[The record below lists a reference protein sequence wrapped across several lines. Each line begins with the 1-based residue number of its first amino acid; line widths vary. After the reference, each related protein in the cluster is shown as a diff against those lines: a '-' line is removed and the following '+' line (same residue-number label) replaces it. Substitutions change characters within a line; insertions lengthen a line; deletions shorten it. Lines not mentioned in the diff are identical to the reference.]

1 MVGNVQLL
9 GKGLSLAREGRP
21 LSCTVSLSLAFALGS
36 TLSLHNMF
44 GSVPSVLSA
53 SVGGQTDSNTAAM
66 AAPFSLDDHV

>member
-9 GKGLSLAREGRP
+9 GNLVQSGERGV
-21 LSCTVSLSLAFALGS
+21 LSCTVSLSFALGS

-44 GSVPSVLSA
+44 GSVSSVLSA

-66 AAPFSLDDHV
+66 AALFFLDDQV